1 MKKWYLISAGILLAG
16 CADMNDDT
24 NSNNNNSAAEQQDNE
39 LTADENNAEDV
50 ENENDPEEQEPEPS
64 YDAELTL
71 YGDYVSA
78 EEAAEELGLSYMYD
92 DVNRSVEITWEDLD
106 IYLVERLPV
115 MEINGQYLP
124 YEAAFLE
131 TNEGEE
137 ALLHRDLFEYG
148 FETELEE
155 EEGELFI
162 TLPDDPPSIEA
173 EAEIESMTPEDMV
186 AYLEFL
192 ERPIEDASVSTVESH
207 LPGAPRDYRNGEHE
221 GIDYYDYASGVE
233 ITTDTPIYAM
243 AEGTVVRSDLDYEDY
258 PSEEE
263 RDAELEVAAEAGFTP
278 EYILD
283 RLRGQQVWV
292 QYDYGVMIRFAHL
305 DDIPEDVEVGDTV
318 DAETVIGYVGNSG
331 TSYALI
337 GDDGGLHL
345 HKDLL
350 IDGQLF
356 WEPFTLEETA
366 DILRELWP

>member
-1 MKKWYLISAGILLAG
+1 MKKWYLISAGLLLAG
-16 CADMNDDT
+16 CADVMEDSDSET
-24 NSNNNNSAAEQQDNE
+24 DNNESA
-39 LTADENNAEDV
+39 
-50 ENENDPEEQEPEPS
+50 EEQEQHELTSSEVNTENGNNEEEHEEPEPE
-64 YDAELTL
+64 YDAELEL
-71 YGDYVSA
+71 KGDYVYA
-78 EEAAEELGLSYMYD
+78 DEAAEALDISYMFD
-92 DVNRSVEITWEDLD
+92 EVDRSVNLTWEELD
-106 IYLVERLPV
+106 IYLVERIPV
-115 MEINGQYLP
+115 MEINGQYVP
-124 YEAAFLE
+124 YEADFLE

-148 FETELEE
+148 FEADLEE
-155 EEGELFI
+155 EDGRLFV
-162 TLPDDPPSIEA
+162 TLPEDPPSIEA
-173 EAEIESMTPEDMV
+173 EADIESMTPDEMV

-192 ERPIEDASVSTVESH
+192 ERPIEDAFVSTVESH

-263 RDAELEVAAEAGFTP
+263 RDAELEEAAEVDFTP

-292 QYDYGVMIRFAHL
+292 QYDHGVMIRFAHL
-305 DDIPEDVEVGDTV
+305 DDIPEDVEVGDSV

-337 GDDGGLHL
+337 GEDGGLHL